1 LGYIT
6 FPATCMF
13 CVCIYIACIIWLW
26 DSILSTFGLQY
37 EQLILH
43 FKSKT
48 LCYTEANTSLQ
59 LLWRSGYTN
68 ISWFYVTMAWCNSGS
83 RNMNSYAKRGYD
95 RIGSFKA
102 LVSHESKSPRWRLLW
117 RKIVKEKRK
126 IFDCSSSAQA
136 NITYDPYTYSQ
147 NFDHGLIMSNP
158 DDSSRSFSARF
169 AVPSR
174 IFEKGG
180 LV

>member
-1 LGYIT
+1 MNSWSCTSKARLSAIQKQIL
-6 FPATCMF
+6 
-13 CVCIYIACIIWLW
+13 VC
-26 DSILSTFGLQY
+26 SI
-37 EQLILH
+37 
-43 FKSKT
+43 
-48 LCYTEANTSLQ
+48 
-59 LLWRSGYTN
+59 WRSGNTN
-68 ISWFYVTMAWCNSGS
+68 ISWFYVTMAWCNSGR

-169 AVPSR
+169 SVPSR